1 MQVALFHVQ
10 PTCEHGIWCSSNISL
25 LYKYLDCEIKW
36 LIIKN
41 LEHVNNRT
49 EEVTRSGKLAQYEL
63 LQSLNL
69 MWSSSRLPH
78 EFIIVKD
85 IEVLERLQ
93 PHRNLETLQI
103 LGYRGEALCNWVMN
117 ISSYLPNLVK
127 IELSDMLWCEHIPS
141 LGQLVNLEVLH
152 ISNMASIRKIDGGI
166 YGGKRPFRKLREFT
180 IERMYNLEEWI
191 TTLATEDEQLLQE
204 SHGDEI
210 FSNLQVLAIIY
221 CPKLKFVPAF
231 PGSRSCIIERSST
244 VLSSDRYIG
253 NSHLILSKLEIKS
266 CDFSPDISKL
276 LQYCVNLEQLSIHSC
291 IDLITLPDTIRSYHS
306 LMKLEILECWNFST
320 LPEWLGEL
328 MSLRELTLHAAKLEL
343 LPQSIQFLKS
353 LDKLVLK

>member
-10 PTCEHGIWCSSNISL
+10 PTCEHGTWCSSNMSL

-41 LEHVNNRT
+41 LEHVDNRT
-49 EEVTRSGKLAQYEL
+49 EEVTRSGKLAQYEQ

-69 MWSSSRLPH
+69 VWSSSRLPH

-93 PHRNLETLQI
+93 PPRNLETLRI

-117 ISSYLPNLVK
+117 INSFLPNLVK

-141 LGQLVNLEVLH
+141 LGQLANLEVLH
-152 ISNMASIRKIDGGI
+152 ISNMASIRKIDGDI

-204 SHGDEI
+204 SHEDEI
-210 FSNLQVLAIIY
+210 FSNLQVLAITY

-231 PGSRSCIIERSST
+231 PGSRSCIIESSST

-253 NSHLILSKLEIKS
+253 NSYLALSKLEIKN
-266 CDFSPDISKL
+266 CDISPDISKF

-291 IDLITLPDTIRSYHS
+291 IDLITLPDTIRSCHS
-306 LMKLEILECWNFST
+306 LMKLEILECWNFSA
-320 LPEWLGEL
+320 LP
-328 MSLRELTLHAAKLEL
+328 
-343 LPQSIQFLKS
+343 
-353 LDKLVLK
+353 